1 MKIFLVLFYCIISI
15 SVIYAQNP
23 EWRNYTTSN
32 SGLPNNTIQTIA
44 IDDSGNKWI
53 GTNGGGLAKFDGTTW
68 TVYTTSNSGLPD
80 SIIQSIAIDGSG
92 NKWIG
97 TKYG

>member
-1 MKIFLVLFYCIISI
+1 MRIFLALFYCTISI

-53 GTNGGGLAKFDGTTW
+53 GTDGGIAK
-68 TVYTTSNSGLPD
+68 
-80 SIIQSIAIDGSG
+80 IDGQPGRFILLQIRACLIAPYSQ
-92 NKWIG
+92 
-97 TKYG
+97 